1 MPTKPLMVQKGLYN
15 INKSYLPFYLFLNGI
30 SSTFKYTFGNTA
42 DIFCKRNTSPKYSN
56 PSGHP
61 ANSTGDLQW
70 QSAATP
76 HGKKTGCQTHF
87 TERGVDPEEARWGK
101 RPSHPSS
108 VFTCFKVH
116 TQVVNLERSLNLSVF
131 RHWAEANHNIFRIY
145 PQPAMM
151 RLKERSSPT
160 LLEWN
165 CFLVFVF

>member
-1 MPTKPLMVQKGLYN
+1 MPTKHLMVQKGLYN

-87 TERGVDPEEARWGK
+87 TEHGVDPEEARWGK
-101 RPSHPSS
+101 RPSVVCIYLFQSTHPGCELGKVPEPVSLQTLS
-108 VFTCFKVH
+108 WGKPQYIQNIPPTCYD
-116 TQVVNLERSLNLSVF
+116 
-131 RHWAEANHNIFRIY
+131 EASGEI
-145 PQPAMM
+145 
-151 RLKERSSPT
+151 
-160 LLEWN
+160 
-165 CFLVFVF
+165 